1 MIPIA
6 SLSGVGGIS
15 DRQSLWRDLRTASD
29 LPALLL
35 FFSPILYCKGKIRTT
50 PLAVSFWQLSA
61 LLPRNTRV
69 LLRHLHENLSQKYPR
84 QRCKAIKSGKMCVS
98 DKAKGAGRAR
108 WHGQAFQHSMSVQ
121 FPLLIGF
128 ALLPYSIPALC
139 GYGKQCIVRFWTII
153 DIIRP
158 HAFLFLRN

>member
-1 MIPIA
+1 MA
-6 SLSGVGGIS
+6 GFAHGERSSGAAPS
-15 DRQSLWRDLRTASD
+15 F
-29 LPALLL
+29 P
-35 FFSPILYCKGKIRTT
+35 PILYCKGKIRTT

-61 LLPRNTRV
+61 HLPRNTRV

-139 GYGKQCIVRFWTII
+139 GHGKQCIVRFWTII
-153 DIIRP
+153 DIIRL
-158 HAFLFLRN
+158 HAFLFLRNGKKSGECTRFF